1 MWHDKR
7 SVLVWMR
14 FVLPVWRWRVA
25 GGAVVMAAVVVLVET
40 EEGKIGDVA
49 VEIHNVVAEEAEI
62 AVLEWM
68 ADYQKWNQSPAQQ
81 SSTVHSS
88 HRIVRMVQCDVVVV
102 ERLHRPPPPLHS
114 PHHRCYHQCHHHGCC
129 NSLVVVPRVEQ

>member
-7 SVLVWMR
+7 SVLVLMR
-14 FVLPVWRWRVA
+14 FALPAWRWRVV
-25 GGAVVMAAVVVLVET
+25 GGAVVVEK
-40 EEGKIGDVA
+40 EERKIGDVVV
-49 VEIHNVVAEEAEI
+49 VEIQNVVEEEAKS
-62 AVLEWM
+62 AMLEEGIS
-68 ADYQKWNQSPAQQ
+68 DYQKWNRSPAQQ

-114 PHHRCYHQCHHHGCC
+114 PHHRCYHQCHPHGCC
-129 NSLVVVPRVEQ
+129 NFLVVVLRFDVQL